1 MAKGYAPKLPLQYDP
16 VDGYYRMNKT
26 LGEVIKQNIK
36 MVVLTVPGER
46 IMDPSF
52 GVGLRNFLFEQEKST
67 AISRLKS
74 RIMSQ
79 LKKYVPYARILEIK
93 TIKLQDIP
101 GEADPTNSLGMQLIY
116 TVPAAGISDSVTITF
131 KK

>member
-16 VDGYYRMNKT
+16 IDGYYRMNRT

-46 IMDPSF
+46 MMNPSF
-52 GVGLRNFLFEQEKST
+52 GVGLRNFLFEQEGS
-67 AISRLKS
+67 AVLPRLKS

-79 LKKYVPYARILEIK
+79 LKKYVPYAKILEIK
-93 TIKLQDIP
+93 SVKLQDIP
-101 GEADPTNSLGMQLIY
+101 GESDPTNSFGVQLIY
-116 TVPAAGISDSVTITF
+116 TVAAAGISDSVTITF